1 MYDKD
6 GSGTIELAEMVTVI
20 GTLYDMEGIN
30 NQRYLYCIEI
40 NDAKAAG
47 TSNRSRL
54 KGFLSIRIPLAFFGA
69 FTSTYYFVP
78 VQFYVTY

>member
-47 TSNRSRL
+47 TNNRSRL
-54 KGFLSIRIPLAFFGA
+54 KGFLSIRIP
-69 FTSTYYFVP
+69 FTG
-78 VQFYVTY
+78 VQGVLMAYL